1 MRFIFYSFSDTGII
15 TLDYDDGYI
24 QRKNRYIGYPLRQ
37 AIGKFRR
44 DYNLT
49 RKHIKVIKL
58 Y

>member
-1 MRFIFYSFSDTGII
+1 MRFIFYTYSDTGIL
-15 TLDYDDGYI
+15 TLDYDDGHI
-24 QRKNRYIGYPLRQ
+24 QRKILYIGYPPRQ
-37 AIGKFRR
+37 AIGKFRW